1 MTNKAKVL
9 KKYPHAFS
17 LRGPFDP
24 WWRVYKEDVT
34 TEHRIGEGATPA
46 LAWKEAARKVK
57 A

>member
-34 TEHRIGEGATPA
+34 TEHRLGEGATPA